1 MSEVGDFQGNVTNP
15 DDEEKSIISFEN
27 DIAGFNGF

>member
-15 DDEEKSIISFEN
+15 DDEEKSTTSFEN
-27 DIAGFNGF
+27 DGLGFNGF